1 MAVNTRQVAFRRAKL
16 RARIAALQTQEGRA
30 AADAHWFRSRAFAQY
45 ARQGQ
50 TERLD
55 PILTEETYNR
65 WLLENGRRE
74 QVERLTA
81 SAAGLPDHAG
91 TRVLTPHPAR
101 VAMIADT
108 FLYETYEG
116 TARITYLTPENFRE
130 VARESDILIITSTW
144 RGRYEDWHGTSTAA
158 GLVRTEVIPAF
169 RQQGVPVIFY
179 SKEDPPNYVRFRP
192 LAQEADVVFTSAR
205 EKIADYQR
213 DCPRAQAVR
222 SLTFGIN
229 PAIHNPVGSRR
240 RRHTEVLFAGSW
252 LSHKYPK
259 RQASARSLFQGVL
272 DAGRDLLILDRNSEL
287 GDPKYFYPREYIDH
301 AGPGLDH
308 KDLMKVQ
315 RTVDVHL
322 NLNSV
327 TSSGTMYA
335 NRVVELQATGA
346 FVLSNYS
353 LAVNDLYPEVQL
365 VDRAAEVPLVLE
377 HMTGDRLYRAQT
389 DGLRRVWEHDT
400 AWQRMAE
407 MLVSVGAP
415 TASLRERTAL
425 VPDGDTSLEYVGSV
439 ARRQSAPVDCLTRE
453 QLRARA
459 GDYDVVVP
467 VSETHD
473 YSATHVRDL
482 LNVFRFADVDIAA
495 KNGSETAG
503 SITSHA
509 DHELVARAT
518 ASARSALRTRS
529 ETDVLRGWLDTGRSE
544 GRTYSTA
551 PFGAGPRPRQQIEL
565 STPGTPRL
573 TVVVPV
579 YNNGK
584 HLVSKCFRSL
594 QRSSIFDDMEILLID
609 DGSTDG
615 QTVEAVRELAAH
627 HPNVRTHFF
636 DRGGSGSASRP
647 RNEGL
652 ELAKA
657 PRITYLDPDN
667 EAIND
672 GYAVLLDAM
681 EQGAFEFAI
690 GDMIKLA
697 DNRRRVPNVK
707 LLKRHLPDAPDGG
720 LEVPDDALQRV
731 SFQPMSIQA
740 LVADT
745 EWLRAIGMHQ
755 PVGALGQDSFAFQQM
770 LHGAHRI
777 ATVNL
782 PIHIYYGAV
791 SQSMINTV
799 GPGFYRKY
807 LPLEEYRAA
816 WLRQHAMYEDYCH
829 LRADAFLNGWLVNK
843 YNRFVA
849 PEVRPDC
856 RPVLEAICALYTAD
870 LQPVDPTDPLS
881 DVTIVVRQPRE
892 PDLSDYRVDAVSGT
906 ATSKD
911 AS

>member
-1 MAVNTRQVAFRRAKL
+1 MAMNMDQVKRRRAKVRTRIKELQL
-16 RARIAALQTQEGRA
+16 REATAATDR
-30 AADAHWFRSRAFAQY
+30 HWFRSRAFKDY
-45 ARQGQ
+45 ARRNRAD
-50 TERLD
+50 RLN
-55 PILTEETYNR
+55 PVITHEQYPE
-65 WLLENGRRE
+65 WLSHNGRAE
-74 QVERLTA
+74 QVRDLVE
-81 SAAGLPDHAG
+81 SVAGLPDHAG

-116 TARITYLTPENFRE
+116 TANITYVTPENFRD
-130 VARESDILIITSTW
+130 VARTSDVLILTSTW
-144 RGRYEDWHGTSTAA
+144 RGRFEDWHGTTASA
-158 GLVRTEVIPAF
+158 GLVRSEVIPAF
-169 RQQGVPVIFY
+169 RARDVPVIFY
-179 SKEDPPNYVRFRP
+179 SKEDPPNYARFRP
-192 LAQEADVVFTSAR
+192 LAQEADVIFTSAQ
-205 EKIADYQR
+205 EMIPSYAA
-213 DCPRAQAVR
+213 DCPEVGDIRP
-222 SLTFGIN
+222 LTFGVN
-229 PAIHNPVGSRR
+229 PLLHTPVGSRR
-240 RRHTEVLFAGSW
+240 VRHSEILFAGSW
-252 LSHKYPK
+252 LSHKYPA
-259 RQASARSLFQGVL
+259 RQSAARFLFSGVL
-272 DAGRDLLILDRNSEL
+272 DAGRDLLIVDRNSSL
-287 GDPKYFYPREYIDH
+287 GDPKYFYPQEFVDH
-301 AGPGLDH
+301 VGPGLGH
-308 KDLMKVQ
+308 RELMKVQ
-315 RTVDVHL
+315 RSVDVHL

-327 TSSGTMYA
+327 TNSGTMYA
-335 NRVVELQATGA
+335 NRVVELQAMGA

-353 LAVNDLYPEVQL
+353 LAVNDRYPEVQL
-365 VDRAAEVPLVLE
+365 IDRPREVPLILDG
-377 HMTGDRLYRAQT
+377 MTGERLYRAQT

-425 VPDGDTSLEYVGSV
+425 VPDGDTSLEYGGSV

-565 STPGTPRL
+565 STLDTPRL

-584 HLVSKCFRSL
+584 HLMSKCFRSL

-609 DGSTDG
+609 DGSTDV
-615 QTVEAVRELAAH
+615 QTVEAVKDLAAR
-627 HPNVRTHFF
+627 HPNVRTRFF
-636 DRGGSGSASRP
+636 DTGGSGSASRP

-652 ELAKA
+652 ELARA

-667 EAIND
+667 EAVND
-672 GYAVLLDAM
+672 GYAVLMDAM
-681 EQGAFEFAI
+681 DQGDVEFAI
-690 GDMIKLA
+690 GDMVKLA
-697 DNRRRVPNVK
+697 DTRRRVPNVK
-707 LLKRHLPDAPDGG
+707 LLTRHLPAHPDGG
-720 LEVPDDALQRV
+720 LVVPDDALQRV

-791 SQSMINTV
+791 SRSMINTV

-816 WLRQHAMYEDYCH
+816 WLRQHAMYQAYMD
-829 LRADAFLNGWLVNK
+829 LRLVPFFNGWLVSK
-843 YNRFVA
+843 FNRFVRQ
-849 PEVRPDC
+849 EDRQESRGLLEQLC
-856 RPVLEAICALYTAD
+856 SIYGLHLEAIDPDDPNSD
-870 LQPVDPTDPLS
+870 LRVRRQEELAVPT
-881 DVTIVVRQPRE
+881 TRE
-892 PDLSDYRVDAVSGT
+892 ETP
-906 ATSKD
+906 
-911 AS
+911 

>member
-1 MAVNTRQVAFRRAKL
+1 MALNTRQVEFRRAKVK
-16 RARIAALQTQEGRA
+16 ARISALQAQESRA

-45 ARQGQ
+45 ALQGRAD
-50 TERLD
+50 RLGSA
-55 PILTEETYNR
+55 LTEETYGR
-65 WLLENGRRE
+65 WLRDNHRRE

-81 SAAGLPDHAG
+81 SVAGLPDHAG

-101 VAMIADT
+101 VALIADT
-108 FLYETYEG
+108 FLYDTYEG

-130 VARESDILIITSTW
+130 AARESDVLIITSTW

-169 RQQGVPVIFY
+169 REQGVPVIFY

-205 EKIADYQR
+205 EKITDYQR
-213 DCPRAQAVR
+213 DCPRAQEVR
-222 SLTFGIN
+222 SLTFGVN

-240 RRHTEVLFAGSW
+240 RRHAEVLFAGSW

-259 RQASARSLFQGVL
+259 RQAAARVLFDGVL
-272 DAGRDLLILDRNSEL
+272 DAERDLLILDRNSEL
-287 GDPKYFYPREYIDH
+287 GDPKYFFPREYIDRV
-301 AGPGLDH
+301 GPGLAH

-327 TSSGTMYA
+327 TDSGTMYA
-335 NRVVELQATGA
+335 NRVVELQAMGA

-365 VDRAAEVPLVLE
+365 VDSAAEVPLVLD

-407 MLVSVGAP
+407 MLESVGAP

-459 GDYDVVVP
+459 GEYDVVVP

-495 KNGSETAG
+495 KIGSETAG

-509 DHELVARAT
+509 DHELVAGAT

-609 DGSTDG
+609 DGSTDV
-615 QTVEAVRELAAH
+615 QTVEAVKDLAAR
-627 HPNVRTHFF
+627 HPNVRTRFF
-636 DRGGSGSASRP
+636 DTGGSGSASRP

-667 EAIND
+667 EAVND
-672 GYAVLLDAM
+672 GYAVLMDAM
-681 EQGAFEFAI
+681 DQGDVEFAI
-690 GDMIKLA
+690 GDMVKLA
-697 DNRRRVPNVK
+697 DTRRRVPNVK
-707 LLKRHLPDAPDGG
+707 LLTRHLPAHPDGG
-720 LEVPDDALQRV
+720 LMVPDDALQRV

-745 EWLRAIGMHQ
+745 EWLRAIDMHQ

-770 LHGAHRI
+770 LHGANRI

-791 SQSMINTV
+791 SRSMINTV

-816 WLRQHAMYEDYCH
+816 WLRQHSMYEDYCH
-829 LRADAFLNGWLVNK
+829 LRADAFLEGWLISK
-843 YNRFVA
+843 YNKLVPTNNKHECAEIIKQICGIYEAVIESKPLRNGTEELHVHPRGRPLITGAGDTVA
-849 PEVRPDC
+849 R
-856 RPVLEAICALYTAD
+856 
-870 LQPVDPTDPLS
+870 
-881 DVTIVVRQPRE
+881 
-892 PDLSDYRVDAVSGT
+892 
-906 ATSKD
+906 
-911 AS
+911 